1 VGNMTDR
8 EIVNEL
14 ARAQGVL
21 DGFYATGVLKVETWK
36 AIIAGLDAAIERLNG
51 VTPNKEE

>member
-1 VGNMTDR
+1 MTDR